1 MSVTSHAEVWIE
13 TGQMLGGHGII
24 GSPPTRRCGLKH
36 RVYIMI
42 LHVIDVTSHAEVW
55 IETCRIVL
63 NINKK
68 NVTSHAEVWI
78 ETSLVCA
85 SKMAFWRH
93 LPRGGVD

>member
-1 MSVTSHAEVWIE
+1 M
-13 TGQMLGGHGII
+13 
-24 GSPPTRRCGLKH
+24 KH

-78 ETSLVCA
+78 ETRWMS
-85 SKMAFWRH
+85 
-93 LPRGGVD
+93 